1 MKAKNALIIF
11 LMILFVAA
19 TPADAK
25 KRQAARR
32 KAAPKRELVTRSE
45 PKFIFDALTTRTYT
59 AKKGKSELKIEYPES
74 GNPLL
79 VDSLRAAIRDLSG
92 IGSPDAASPEA
103 GMKKWRAG
111 LERGENNE
119 TEVKISFMNKHVAT
133 VNLRSYIYF
142 AGAAHG
148 MPSDIT
154 RTLLIADGRRLRADD
169 LAPESQL
176 RPLIIQDL
184 MEYFNVPTPGE
195 LRQNLFLENGLES
208 LPIPDPYIIEGY
220 VVFKY
225 APYEIAPYAAGMP
238 SAEIPV
244 GKIREIAYPG
254 AQAFLQ

>member
-1 MKAKNALIIF
+1 MKTKNAL
-11 LMILFVAA
+11 LLLLTILLIAA
-19 TPADAK
+19 APSDAK
-25 KRQAARR
+25 KRHAARR

-45 PKFIFDALTTRTYT
+45 PRFISDALTTRTYT
-59 AKKGKSELKIEYPES
+59 AKKGESELKIEYPES

-92 IGSPDAASPEA
+92 IGSPAAASPEA
-103 GMKKWRAG
+103 DMKKWRAA
-111 LERGENNE
+111 LERGENDE

-133 VNLRSYIYF
+133 VNLQSYIYF

-148 MPSDIT
+148 MPSDVS
-154 RTLLIADGRRLRADD
+154 RTLLIADGRRLRAAD
-169 LAPESQL
+169 LAPEQLL

-184 MEYFNVPTPGE
+184 MEYFNVTTTDA

-244 GKIREIAYPG
+244 AKIREIACPG